1 MSTTGIDLA
10 PWQQQVAGHELVES
24 SFMVRNRPIEDL
36 RIYRGSTAASWG
48 DHLTGYGRSAD
59 RQASGDAAPNPS

>member
-10 PWQQQVAGHELVES
+10 PWQQQAAGHELVES

-36 RIYRGSTAASWG
+36 MLPRGAITWLDMDGRRIDKLLVTPLRT
-48 DHLTGYGRSAD
+48 
-59 RQASGDAAPNPS
+59 QAE